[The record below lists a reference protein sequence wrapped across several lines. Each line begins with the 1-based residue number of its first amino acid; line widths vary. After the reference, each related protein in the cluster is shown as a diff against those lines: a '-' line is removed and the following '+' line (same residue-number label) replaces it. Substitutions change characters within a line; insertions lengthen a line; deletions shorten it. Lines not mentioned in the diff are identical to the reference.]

1 MAVSAAGTSSGHSE
15 SPVEG
20 PRQAP
25 GATSGICHRGRALG
39 SPPRSQRVRSKE
51 LEAGPS
57 CQVQDVL
64 TEREAYR
71 RPGRPQTLRF
81 HGWGGRGGGGCSPA
95 RDPWPSA
102 LVLLTLSR
110 PRLFTCPSLER
121 GPQEVVCTPPGPRR
135 PSVTRGRG
143 DGGLKPASRRV
154 REWGEGHPA
163 IYK

>member
-25 GATSGICHRGRALG
+25 GATSGIRHRGRALG

-81 HGWGGRGGGGCSPA
+81 HGWGGRGGGGGCSPA

-110 PRLFTCPSLER
+110 PRLFTCPSLEC

-143 DGGLKPASRRV
+143 DGACISQSERV
-154 REWGEGHPA
+154 GGGPPR
-163 IYK
+163 YL